1 MATIT
6 IKKTK
11 WTTKTGRK
19 LVFLQKQYELIPELW
34 EEVMSYFNESIEER
48 LNKLG
53 IPTLHDIFKAVYNMR
68 VTNITNSSIPLGKR
82 RAVLMGRLMKYHHR
96 ENSIVK
102 YIPKKPE
109 PKKPE
114 PKDWSGHHVGLLVR
128 WKEKWSNTYTYGR
141 IVEVKKGSVT
151 AAWCHV
157 RDTDIMPVFEDDV
170 IVRVGDVAEY
180 KGNVKTTR
188 FLYPFSQS
196 NRKNDE
202 ENNDGLWAER
212 RPFYW

>member
-11 WTTKTGRK
+11 LGKR
-19 LVFLQKQYELIPELW
+19 LVLLEKQYELIPDLW
-34 EEVMSYFNESIEER
+34 EEVMSYFNEAIEER

-68 VTNITNSSIPLGKR
+68 ITNITNSRISIEKR
-82 RAVLMGRLMKYHHR
+82 RTLLMGRLMKYHHR
-96 ENSIVK
+96 ENSLVK

-109 PKKPE
+109 PKK
-114 PKDWSGHHVGLLVR
+114 KDWSGHHLGLLVR
-128 WKEKWSNTYTYGR
+128 WKEEGSSSYTYGR

-151 AAWCHV
+151 AAWHHV
-157 RDTDIMPVFEDDV
+157 RDTDIMPVFADDV
-170 IVRVGDVAEY
+170 VVRVGDVAEY
-180 KGNVKTTR
+180 NGNVKTTR
-188 FLYPFSQS
+188 FLYPFSQF

-202 ENNDGLWAER
+202 ENNDGLWDER
-212 RPFYW
+212 RPFA

>member
-11 WTTKTGRK
+11 LGKR
-19 LVFLQKQYELIPELW
+19 LVLLEKQYELIPDLW
-34 EEVMSYFNESIEER
+34 EEVMSYFNEAIEER

-68 VTNITNSSIPLGKR
+68 ITNITNSRISIEKR
-82 RAVLMGRLMKYHHR
+82 RTLLMGRLMKYHHR
-96 ENSIVK
+96 ENSLVK

-109 PKKPE
+109 PKK
-114 PKDWSGHHVGLLVR
+114 KDWSGHHVGLLVR
-128 WKEKWSNTYTYGR
+128 WRDKWSSSYTYGR

-151 AAWCHV
+151 AAWHHV
-157 RDTDIMPVFEDDV
+157 RDTDIMPVFADDV
-170 IVRVGDVAEY
+170 VVRVGDVAEY
-180 KGNVKTTR
+180 NGNVKTTR
-188 FLYPFSQS
+188 FLYPFSQF

-202 ENNDGLWAER
+202 ENNDGLWDER
-212 RPFYW
+212 RPFA